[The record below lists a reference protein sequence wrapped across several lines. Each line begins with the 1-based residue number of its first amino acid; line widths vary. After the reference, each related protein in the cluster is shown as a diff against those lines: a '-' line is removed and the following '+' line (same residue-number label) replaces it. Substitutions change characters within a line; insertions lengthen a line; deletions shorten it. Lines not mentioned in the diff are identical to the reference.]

1 MATTIRN
8 TLAGLAVVA
17 TIAGSAPSSAD
28 AETVAQFFTGKTIAI
43 TTSTGAGGPFDIT
56 ARTIARHMGRHIPGN
71 PLFIVKNMPG
81 GGHTLATNYMASQA
95 PRDGTALAT
104 VNNPIP
110 LHQAI
115 GGKGV
120 RYDARKFN
128 WIGTTGISNLLIGVW
143 HTTGIKTFA
152 DVMKRE
158 VVMGATGAGS
168 GNFIYPF
175 ALNELLGTK
184 FKIVSGYRSAGEIDL
199 AMTRGEVQG
208 TAGISYSGW
217 LQQHPEW
224 FSKKLLVP
232 IAQIGPKRE
241 ADFPDVPLME
251 ELATNPD
258 QRQILSVLASPVS
271 LGRPFFAPP
280 DVPQDRVAALRKA
293 FMATMKD
300 PAFVAEAKQQGLDL
314 SPDSGERLTE
324 LVAATFNTRPDLLAK
339 VSAIMGGTPPGKDAA
354 KGKDAKN

>member
-1 MATTIRN
+1 MTITVRN
-8 TLAGLAVVA
+8 SSVGLAAVA
-17 TIAGSAPSSAD
+17 AIAGSVPSSAN
-28 AETVAQFFTGKTIAI
+28 AETVAQFFTGKTISI

-56 ARTIARHMGRHIPGN
+56 ARTIARNMGRHIPGN

-81 GGHTLATNYMASQA
+81 GGHTLATNYMATQA

-120 RYDARKFN
+120 RYDARKFS

-143 HTTGIKTFA
+143 HTAGVKTFA

-168 GNFIYPF
+168 GNYIYPY
-175 ALNELLGTK
+175 ALHEMLGAK

-241 ADFPDVPLME
+241 PDFPNVPLME
-251 ELATNPD
+251 ELTTDPD

-280 DVPQDRVAALRKA
+280 DVPRDRVAALREA
-293 FMATMKD
+293 FTATMKD
-300 PAFVAEAKQQGLDL
+300 PAFITEAKQQGLDL
-314 SPDSGERLTE
+314 NPDTGERLTE

-339 VSAIMGGTPPGKDAA
+339 VSAIMGGTLPQSGGA
-354 KGKDAKN
+354 KGPKN